1 MDKATG
7 MYLLV
12 YRKKC
17 RMIIKWNV
25 NGTNRICY
33 DNENNGGAIDCI
45 ITFFYKNFRVIIAPI
60 FKKKIKSLLNMF
72 E

>member
-1 MDKATG
+1 
-7 MYLLV
+7 
-12 YRKKC
+12 
-17 RMIIKWNV
+17 MIIKWNV
-25 NGTNRICY
+25 NGTNRIRY